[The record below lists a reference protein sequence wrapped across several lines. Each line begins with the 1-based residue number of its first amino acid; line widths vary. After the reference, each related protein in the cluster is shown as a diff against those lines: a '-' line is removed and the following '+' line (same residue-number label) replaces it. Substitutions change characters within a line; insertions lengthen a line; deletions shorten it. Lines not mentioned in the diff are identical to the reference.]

1 MVGSAHPTPYP
12 LPFTLYPLP
21 PIPYPLIMWRIT
33 INCSADDWRI
43 SGTAFKDL
51 AAKYPTTL
59 LSSKKMH
66 GDERR
71 IMEYQIENVSDAED
85 FTEECMTIA
94 GFTAIFESL

>member
-1 MVGSAHPTPYP
+1 
-12 LPFTLYPLP
+12 
-21 PIPYPLIMWRIT
+21 MWRVT
-33 INCSADDWRI
+33 INCSAEDWRI
-43 SGTAFKDL
+43 QGTAFKEL
-51 AAKYPTTL
+51 ATKYPASL

-85 FTEECMTIA
+85 FTEECLTIP

>member
-1 MVGSAHPTPYP
+1 
-12 LPFTLYPLP
+12 
-21 PIPYPLIMWRIT
+21 MWRIT

-43 SGTAFKDL
+43 HGTVFKEI

-66 GDERR
+66 GDDRR
-71 IMEYQIENVSDAED
+71 IMEYQLEHVSDAEE
-85 FTEECMTIA
+85 FTEECLTLQ

>member
-1 MVGSAHPTPYP
+1 
-12 LPFTLYPLP
+12 
-21 PIPYPLIMWRIT
+21 MWRVT

-43 SGTAFKDL
+43 QGTAFKEL
-51 AAKYPTTL
+51 ATKYPASL

-85 FTEECMTIA
+85 FTEACLTIP